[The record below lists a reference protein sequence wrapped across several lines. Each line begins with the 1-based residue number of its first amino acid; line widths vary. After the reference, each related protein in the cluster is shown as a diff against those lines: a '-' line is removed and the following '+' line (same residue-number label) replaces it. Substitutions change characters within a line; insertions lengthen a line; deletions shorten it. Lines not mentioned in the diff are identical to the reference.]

1 MTRFEDIRA
10 FAFDIDG
17 VFTDGLV
24 LAMPDGDLLR
34 QFNSKDCFAV
44 RTAVD
49 NGFPCAI
56 ITGGVSQS
64 LLHRA
69 HSLGIVDEH
78 LYMMSKDKAEDL
90 LHFCDR
96 EGLKPEQVAFVGD
109 DIPDIPAM
117 ELAGL
122 GVCPADAVAEVREA
136 ADFVSSFNGGR
147 GCIRDLIESVL
158 KAQGNW
164 KFNPKDPWKGGHPEA
179 ITKFAKLTGKNAEIP
194 GQAGNDE
201 GSSRE

>member
-10 FAFDIDG
+10 FAFDVDG

-56 ITGGVSQS
+56 ITGGVSPS

-69 HSLGIVDEH
+69 RSLGIRDEH
-78 LYMMSKDKAEDL
+78 LYMLSKDKASDF
-90 LHFCDR
+90 LHFCR
-96 EGLKPEQVAFVGD
+96 SVGLDPAQVVFVGD
-109 DIPDIPAM
+109 DIPDIPAI
-117 ELAGL
+117 EAAGL
-122 GVCPADAVAEVREA
+122 GVCPSDAVAEVRSA
-136 ADFVSSFNGGR
+136 SDLVSQYPGGR
-147 GCIRDLIESVL
+147 GCLRDLIEHVL
-158 KAQGNW
+158 KSQDRW
-164 KFNPKDPWKGGHPEA
+164 KFDPKNPWKGSHPDA
-179 ITKFAKLTGKNAEIP
+179 ITKYAKLTGKNVV
-194 GQAGNDE
+194 
-201 GSSRE
+201 

>member
-10 FAFDIDG
+10 FAFDVDG

-56 ITGGVSQS
+56 ITGGVSPS

-69 HSLGIVDEH
+69 RSLGIRDEH
-78 LYMMSKDKAEDL
+78 LYMLSKDKASDF
-90 LHFCDR
+90 LHFCQSV
-96 EGLKPEQVAFVGD
+96 GLDPAQVVFVGD
-109 DIPDIPAM
+109 DIPDIPAI
-117 ELAGL
+117 EAAGL
-122 GVCPADAVAEVREA
+122 GVCPSDAVAEVRSA
-136 ADFVSSFNGGR
+136 SDLVSQYPGGR
-147 GCIRDLIESVL
+147 GCLRDLIEHVL
-158 KAQGNW
+158 KSQDRW
-164 KFNPKDPWKGGHPEA
+164 KFDPKNPWKGSHPDA
-179 ITKFAKLTGKNAEIP
+179 ITKYAKLTGKNVV
-194 GQAGNDE
+194 
-201 GSSRE
+201 

>member
-1 MTRFEDIRA
+1 MTRFEDIKA

-64 LLHRA
+64 LMNRA
-69 HSLGIVDEH
+69 HSLGVPDPY
-78 LYMMSKDKAEDL
+78 LYMMSKDKVTDL
-90 LHFCDR
+90 RHFCER
-96 EGLKPEQVAFVGD
+96 IGLNPSQVAFVGD

-122 GVCPADAVAEVREA
+122 GVCPADAVAEVRAA
-136 ADFVSSFNGGR
+136 ADFVSAYNGGR
-147 GCIRDLIESVL
+147 GCIRDLIERVL
-158 KAQGNW
+158 KPQSRWN
-164 KFNPKDPWKGGHPEA
+164 FDPKSPWKGSYPEA
-179 ITKFAKLTGKNAEIP
+179 ITKLAKLTGRNL
-194 GQAGNDE
+194 
-201 GSSRE
+201 

>member
-10 FAFDIDG
+10 FAFDVDG

-56 ITGGVSQS
+56 ITGGVSPS
-64 LLHRA
+64 LLHRS
-69 HSLGIVDEH
+69 HSLGIPDEY
-78 LYMMSKDKAEDL
+78 LYMLSKDKAEDL
-90 LHFCDR
+90 LHFCKR
-96 EGLKPEQVAFVGD
+96 AGLDPSQVAFVGD

-122 GVCPADAVAEVREA
+122 GVCPADAVAEVRSA
-136 ADFVSSFNGGR
+136 ADLVSQFNGGR
-147 GCIRDLIESVL
+147 GCIRDLIETVL
-158 KAQGNW
+158 KRQDRW
-164 KFNPKDPWKGGHPEA
+164 KFDPKDPWKGSHPDS
-179 ITKFAKLTGKNAEIP
+179 ITKYARLTGKNA
-194 GQAGNDE
+194 D
-201 GSSRE
+201 

>member
-10 FAFDIDG
+10 FAFDVDG

-56 ITGGVSQS
+56 ITGGVSSS

-69 HSLGIVDEH
+69 HSLGVPDEY
-78 LYMMSKDKAEDL
+78 LYMLSKDKAEDL
-90 LHFCDR
+90 LHFCR
-96 EGLKPEQVAFVGD
+96 RAGLDPSQVAFVGD

-122 GVCPADAVAEVREA
+122 GVCPADAVPEVRSA
-136 ADFVSSFNGGR
+136 ADLVSQFPGGR
-147 GCIRDLIESVL
+147 GFIRDLIESVL
-158 KAQGNW
+158 KPQHRW
-164 KFNPKDPWKGGHPEA
+164 KFDPKHPWKGSHPDS
-179 ITKFAKLTGKNAEIP
+179 ITKYALHTGKNAE
-194 GQAGNDE
+194 
-201 GSSRE
+201 

>member
-10 FAFDIDG
+10 FAFDVDG

-56 ITGGVSQS
+56 ITGGVSPS

-69 HSLGIVDEH
+69 RSLGIRDEH
-78 LYMMSKDKAEDL
+78 LYMLSKDKASDF
-90 LHFCDR
+90 LHFCQSV
-96 EGLKPEQVAFVGD
+96 GLEPAQVVFVGD
-109 DIPDIPAM
+109 DIPDIPAI
-117 ELAGL
+117 EAAGL
-122 GVCPADAVAEVREA
+122 GVCPSDAVAEVRSA
-136 ADFVSSFNGGR
+136 SDLVSQYPGGR
-147 GCIRDLIESVL
+147 GCLRDLIEHVL
-158 KAQGNW
+158 KSQDRW
-164 KFNPKDPWKGGHPEA
+164 KFDPKNPWKGSHPDA
-179 ITKFAKLTGKNAEIP
+179 ITKYAKLTGKNVI
-194 GQAGNDE
+194 
-201 GSSRE
+201 